1 MSLAKGFPHLT
12 AKNVAVYGL
21 AIAIPAFGGVAFIYK
36 MSEFAMTIVN
46 SDISGFG
53 ATAVATYLTG
63 MLPLLMLTLWAVFSG
78 RFRDVERPKYRL
90 FELHDEIERGG
101 ELKTEGTR
109 G

>member
-1 MSLAKGFPHLT
+1 
-12 AKNVAVYGL
+12 
-21 AIAIPAFGGVAFIYK
+21 
-36 MSEFAMTIVN
+36 
-46 SDISGFG
+46 
-53 ATAVATYLTG
+53 
-63 MLPLLMLTLWAVFSG
+63 MLPLLMLTLWAIFSG

>member
-1 MSLAKGFPHLT
+1 MSTPRRFPWLT

-21 AIAIPAFGGVAFIYK
+21 AIGIPAFGGVAFVYK
-36 MSEFAMTIVN
+36 MTEFTMPIVN
-46 SDISGFG
+46 SDVAGFG

-63 MLPLLMLTLWAVFSG
+63 MLPLLMLTLWAIFSG

>member
-1 MSLAKGFPHLT
+1 MSISKKPPRLT

-21 AIAIPAFGGVAFIYK
+21 AIGIPVFGGVAFIYK

-46 SDISGFG
+46 SDVAGFG

-63 MLPLLMLTLWAVFSG
+63 MLPLLMLTLWAIFTG

>member
-1 MSLAKGFPHLT
+1 MSIREKLPALT

-63 MLPLLMLTLWAVFSG
+63 MLPLLMLSTGDANTVIVATAVLV
-78 RFRDVERPKYRL
+78 DTQPAVLLPV
-90 FELHDEIERGG
+90 
-101 ELKTEGTR
+101 TE
-109 G
+109 

>member
-1 MSLAKGFPHLT
+1 MSIREKLPPLT

-53 ATAVATYLTG
+53 ATAVAT
-63 MLPLLMLTLWAVFSG
+63 LMLIISFALLLAINLIQAWSRR
-78 RFRDVERPKYRL
+78 RFGHV
-90 FELHDEIERGG
+90 
-101 ELKTEGTR
+101 
-109 G
+109 